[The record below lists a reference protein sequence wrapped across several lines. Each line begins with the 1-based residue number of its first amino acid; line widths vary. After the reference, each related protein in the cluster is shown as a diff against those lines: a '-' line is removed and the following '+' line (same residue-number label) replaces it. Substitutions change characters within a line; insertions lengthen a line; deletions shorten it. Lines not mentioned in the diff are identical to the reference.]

1 MTFAQ
6 WFGQDQPTAQNAR
19 NPSFEFHDP
28 NLMSPTGPQEFVTR
42 NAGKNYHELFREAR
56 VAHDQGNYEEA
67 IALNNDILA
76 MGLSP
81 TQASPAL
88 MNRGNAYA
96 ANGDL
101 ERALRDYDEAI
112 KLNPKNAGAYVDRA
126 LALAR
131 RGDGDAAMKDYTMA
145 ITLNPQQWQA
155 YFNRAAELRDHGK
168 LHEAVADLN
177 QVVKLNPEFA
187 GAYLN
192 RGNIYVRQ
200 GELDKAIA
208 DYNAALLRDANL
220 SYVYIVRANLFLRK
234 KNYRKAMSD
243 LQTAVQMDT
252 KKPERALNA
261 LAWLRATCPEPGIR
275 DGKEGVELAIKA
287 CELSEWK
294 DSGIIDTLAAAYA
307 ELGDFDRA
315 IKYQKQVLQMVEPST
330 DDGKLRQRLALYGK
344 HKPYRETAN

>member
-1 MTFAQ
+1 VDRVA
-6 WFGQDQPTAQNAR
+6 A
-19 NPSFEFHDP
+19 H
-28 NLMSPTGPQEFVTR
+28 
-42 NAGKNYHELFREAR
+42 AR
-56 VAHDQGNYEEA
+56 VAVERGRELDRNAEPVAARHDQVRAGA
-67 IALNNDILA
+67 PVLA
-76 MGLSP
+76 QTP
-81 TQASPAL
+81 Q
-88 MNRGNAYA
+88 
-96 ANGDL
+96 
-101 ERALRDYDEAI
+101 ERAWCEGEDAVSVDQRIDGCSAVIKAARDRSEKLAEAFNNRAIGYRVKGDYDRAIQDYNQAI